1 MIQQKAKPILCGD
14 WLRVIDM
21 DLFQKCNFISHAGLQ
36 LNWKIEMDALSDAEW
51 DTCATM
57 IMEYQ
62 KRPFYKAEGIP
73 RGGVKLANALNKY
86 ASGDPID
93 QVLICDDVYTTGASF
108 REYISDKYPMWTMG
122 QGYRWVVFARK
133 PSYEKDFVK
142 ALFTMPERSN
152 RD

>member
-1 MIQQKAKPILCGD
+1 
-14 WLRVIDM
+14 M

-36 LNWKIEMDALSDAEW
+36 LNWKIEMDALSDTEW

-73 RGGVKLANALNKY
+73 RGGVKLADALNKY

-93 QVLICDDVYTTGASF
+93 QVLICDDVYTTGTSM
-108 REYISDKYPMWTMG
+108 REVYQEGAIG
-122 QGYRWVVFARK
+122 IVVFARN
-133 PSYEKDFVK
+133 EITDDWIK
-142 ALFTMPERSN
+142 AIWQISI
-152 RD
+152 

>member
-1 MIQQKAKPILCGD
+1 MIQQKVKLISCGD

-21 DLFQKCNFISHAGLQ
+21 DLFQKCDFISHAGLH
-36 LNWKIEMDALSDAEW
+36 LKWKIEMDALSDAEW

-86 ASGDPID
+86 ASGDPAD
-93 QVLICDDVYTTGASF
+93 QVLICDDVYTTGTSF
-108 REYISDKYPMWTMG
+108 RDYIDVYYPMWTMG

-142 ALFTMPERSN
+142 ALFTMPERSD

>member
-1 MIQQKAKPILCGD
+1 MIQQKVKLISCGD

-21 DLFQKCNFISHAGLQ
+21 DLFQKCDFISHAGLH
-36 LNWKIEMDALSDAEW
+36 LKWKIEMDALSDAEW

-73 RGGVKLANALNKY
+73 RGGVKLANAFNKY
-86 ASGDPID
+86 ASGDPSD
-93 QVLICDDVYTTGASF
+93 QVLICDDVYTTGTSF
-108 REYISDKYPMWTMG
+108 RDYIDVYYPMWTMG

-142 ALFTMPERSN
+142 ALFTMPERSD

>member
-1 MIQQKAKPILCGD
+1 
-14 WLRVIDM
+14 
-21 DLFQKCNFISHAGLQ
+21 
-36 LNWKIEMDALSDAEW
+36 MDALSDAEW

-86 ASGDPID
+86 ASGDPAD

-108 REYISDKYPMWTMG
+108 RDYIDVYYPMWTMG

-142 ALFTMPERSN
+142 ALFTMPERSD

>member
-1 MIQQKAKPILCGD
+1 
-14 WLRVIDM
+14 M
-21 DLFQKCNFISHAGLQ
+21 DLFQKCDFISHAGLH
-36 LNWKIEMDALSDAEW
+36 LKWKIEMDALSDAEW

-86 ASGDPID
+86 ASGTF
-93 QVLICDDVYTTGASF
+93 QFEFEVLICDDVYTTGASF
-108 REYISDKYPMWTMG
+108 REYIGENYPMWTMG

-142 ALFTMPERSN
+142 ALFTMPERSD

>member
-1 MIQQKAKPILCGD
+1 
-14 WLRVIDM
+14 M
-21 DLFQKCNFISHAGLQ
+21 DLFQKCDFISHAGLH
-36 LNWKIEMDALSDAEW
+36 LKWKIEMDALSDAEW

-86 ASGDPID
+86 ASGDPAD
-93 QVLICDDVYTTGASF
+93 QVLICDDVYTTGSSF
-108 REYISDKYPMWTMG
+108 RDYIDVYYPMWTMG
-122 QGYRWVVFARK
+122 QGYRWVVFDRK

-142 ALFTMPERSN
+142 ALFTMPERSD

>member
-1 MIQQKAKPILCGD
+1 
-14 WLRVIDM
+14 M
-21 DLFQKCNFISHAGLQ
+21 DLFQKCNFISHAGLR

>member
-1 MIQQKAKPILCGD
+1 
-14 WLRVIDM
+14 
-21 DLFQKCNFISHAGLQ
+21 
-36 LNWKIEMDALSDAEW
+36 MDALSDAEW
-51 DTCATM
+51 DACAKM

-86 ASGDPID
+86 ASGDPKD

-108 REYISDKYPMWTMG
+108 REYIAENYPMWTKG

-133 PSYEKDFVK
+133 PSYDNAEHDFVK
-142 ALFTMPERSN
+142 ALFTMPEKQHERYN
-152 RD
+152 D